1 MALSFYEGLLWP
13 PASRLQ
19 LPTPNARGVSC
30 VHLWILLSRERA
42 KKKHCKK
49 NLSNRPGCA
58 GNLGTRKHRIP
69 QLDTQPNACFYQG
82 ASTKWVLVLERQQS
96 RVRYPRCRGAHGL
109 CVVGIRRLCA
119 DDKRFKIAFN
129 SGQLRVDQR
138 RKRCQDKEGRD
149 RRERERV
156 PRVEQAFHLFPPASA
171 GPKHPTPAS
180 CSDANHRP
188 GG

>member
-1 MALSFYEGLLWP
+1 MVELLLRWVSQPSSAAMALSFYEGLLWP

-129 SGQLRVDQR
+129 STQGGPEAKALPRQR
-138 RKRCQDKEGRD
+138 GTR
-149 RRERERV
+149 
-156 PRVEQAFHLFPPASA
+156 
-171 GPKHPTPAS
+171 
-180 CSDANHRP
+180 
-188 GG
+188 